1 MTLTYICYGSRKQ
14 RSTTDQEPWLNRLTS
29 RQLETKLGS
38 IWVSRS
44 LALMLIEIKF
54 SRNWV
59 DPRFF
64 TVWPLNQSLHMLN
77 DVDSLWLIS
86 QWNTGYVATCESI
99 WSRLNAFTVAMLT
112 QSFFAFVSFRPQ
124 YFGKTCKGS
133 SRGHFKLCNTQ
144 VSQVDFTWSTSIASS
159 TYYHFSSMCFL
170 KR

>member
-1 MTLTYICYGSRKQ
+1 MDRESRG
-14 RSTTDQEPWLNRLTS
+14 RLTDQEPWLNRLTS

-59 DPRFF
+59 DPSFF
-64 TVWPLNQSLHMLN
+64 LLFGHSTEVYTSWVTSIRC
-77 DVDSLWLIS
+77 DFSIS
-86 QWNTGYVATCESI
+86 QWNTCYVATCESI

-159 TYYHFSSMCFL
+159 TYYLFSSMCFL